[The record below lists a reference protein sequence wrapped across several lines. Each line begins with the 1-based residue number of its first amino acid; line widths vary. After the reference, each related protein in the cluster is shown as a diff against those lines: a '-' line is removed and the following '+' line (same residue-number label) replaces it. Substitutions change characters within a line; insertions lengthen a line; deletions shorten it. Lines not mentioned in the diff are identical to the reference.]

1 MKYIQNLFGWSL
13 YSWMI
18 YSLIITFLVLE
29 SSCKSKSPNT
39 SHSES
44 SSQKESIE
52 SDQFTS
58 LPPDFKEFY
67 IKFHEDSLYQ
77 ISKIHF
83 PLEGLPEQADPEF
96 IGEEAFFWSAD
107 QWIFQKNA
115 FPDKKKFLTEYT
127 NVVDMLIEEKIHD
140 LQFGLIMIRRFS
152 KGSDGWSL
160 IYYAGM
166 NKYRSA
172 SDSQK

>member
-1 MKYIQNLFGWSL
+1 
-13 YSWMI
+13 MI
-18 YSLIITFLVLE
+18 YSLFITLLTLIIA
-29 SSCKSKSPNT
+29 CKSKAPNT
-39 SHSES
+39 SNSES
-44 SSQKESIE
+44 ETQSEAIA

-140 LQFGLIMIRRFS
+140 LQFGLTMIRRFS
-152 KGSDGWSL
+152 KGSDGWNL